1 MSTKNDEKKTR
12 FLREERLQRLPSLDE
27 NLQKHH
33 WRPLQYILIS
43 AIQMKNQHS
52 NPTRKML
59 YHIFKVTIWHRNNLS
74 RKISK
79 KNQPTK
85 LGTKNLWKKKQC
97 FIIFKTTKLYIH
109 LINFTHYYKQTH
121 PQAHTYIIPLKT
133 TSKVEQP
140 ERRFFAKKR
149 KRTSNEKNLKEAF
162 SHTFL
167 FSLLYLR
174 RAGREDAQLGVSKPV
189 SPLIKGSTTITKC
202 ERRGKPASPCSW
214 SGRKFFKQN
223 RLCVFSRQ
231 VARFLMAQSDRR
243 KTIFFQKSSGKD
255 HHVILASLEPFS
267 KKKTYSVKSVLKVQ
281 NR

>member
-1 MSTKNDEKKTR
+1 M
-12 FLREERLQRLPSLDE
+12 
-27 NLQKHH
+27 
-33 WRPLQYILIS
+33 
-43 AIQMKNQHS
+43 
-52 NPTRKML
+52 
-59 YHIFKVTIWHRNNLS
+59 
-74 RKISK
+74 
-79 KNQPTK
+79 
-85 LGTKNLWKKKQC
+85 KKKQC

-267 KKKTYSVKSVLKVQ
+267 KKKHIPWNQS
-281 NR
+281 